1 MRHNDTAEVAGQLAP
16 VWGPVLFAE
25 PVEAGCTGQMFIR
38 ASAIAS
44 RVYSATP
51 AASEPIFVVARAGG
65 PAATL
70 SLQSELSPE
79 GECKDVELT
88 TPVFPVDVV
97 SDEDLGITFP
107 VAVPFRIAPAPE

>member
-1 MRHNDTAEVAGQLAP
+1 
-16 VWGPVLFAE
+16 
-25 PVEAGCTGQMFIR
+25 MFIR